1 MKDKRAYA
9 SFIIFLSF
17 LSLLGVGFA
26 SWSVAGNTT
35 SKDLSGMIEVEDV
48 LKYNEYINFV
58 DESGNPTNQFDI
70 FKFYKTGFVNNSLE
84 IVDTGYINIY
94 LKIDLDK
101 CFEKFSTCNSISYY
115 VDLECTTNTKCTTNT
130 NIFNNIEKLGK
141 EVKTYVDGV
150 ESSYA
155 ENINNEGT
163 KSTVCVTLEHSSNS
177 AIVQVSYKFTIKDLE
192 YFKTTLYNAF
202 NQSDF
207 NFSLSA
213 RFTGNES

>member
-17 LSLLGVGFA
+17 LSLMGVGFA

-58 DESGNPTNQFDI
+58 DSGGNATKNFDI
-70 FKFYKTGFVNNSLE
+70 FKFYKTGFVNDVLQ

-115 VDLECTTNTKCTTNT
+115 VDLECTTNT
-130 NIFNNIEKLGK
+130 NIFNNSANLLK

-177 AIVQVSYKFTIKDLE
+177 AIVKVSYKFTIKNLE
-192 YFKTTLYNAF
+192 YFKTILYNEF
-202 NQSDF
+202 NKSDF